1 MIATRSA
8 HGIRARTG
16 ALALG
21 LALAATACSSEG
33 PETLTVLTHDSFAI
47 SQSTLDAFTEET
59 GIEVALLD
67 GGDAGL
73 MLAQAILTKDNPIAD
88 VIFGVDNTFL
98 SRAVEEQITIP
109 YAATALEDLHP
120 FTRLDDTNRFT
131 PIDYGDVCLQYDK
144 EIIETDFDIVD
155 TRKLFYDPGVGG
167 GLVVED
173 PSTSS
178 PGLAFLLATIA
189 AFPDGW
195 QDYWTVLRQEGVL
208 VVPGWEEAYYGEF
221 SGASDG
227 DRPIVVSYASSPVAE
242 VVFATEPIEEPAT
255 AIVEESCFRQVEFA
269 GILDGTDSRDT
280 AEQFIDFMLSAR
292 FQEDIPL
299 NMYVFPA
306 LRSAALPQVF
316 VEHAVIAESPL
327 SLDPAVIAANRDRWI
342 EEWTEIVL
350 R

>member
-1 MIATRSA
+1 M
-8 HGIRARTG
+8 RARAG
-16 ALALG
+16 ALVLG
-21 LALAATACSSEG
+21 LALAATACSSGG
-33 PETLTVLTHDSFAI
+33 PETLTLLTHDSFAI

-73 MLAQAILTKDNPIAD
+73 MLAQAILTKDNPVAD

-109 YAATALEDLHP
+109 YAATALENLHP

-131 PIDYGDVCLQYDK
+131 PIDYGDVCLQY
-144 EIIETDFDIVD
+144 ETAAFSDLDPSD
-155 TRKLFYDPGVGG
+155 LFYNPFFGDQ
-167 GLVVED
+167 LVVED

-195 QDYWTVLRQEGVL
+195 QDYWTVLREEGVL

-227 DRPIVVSYASSPVAE
+227 DRSIVVSYASSPVAE

-255 AIVEESCFRQVEFA
+255 AIVEASCFRQVEFA
-269 GILDGTDSRDT
+269 GILDGTDSRET

-306 LRSAALPQVF
+306 LRSAVLPPVF
-316 VEHAVIAESPL
+316 REHAVIVDNPL
-327 SLDPAVIAANRDRWI
+327 SLDPALIAANRDRWI

>member
-1 MIATRSA
+1 MLATRSA
-8 HGIRARTG
+8 HGIRARAG
-16 ALALG
+16 ALLLG
-21 LALAATACSSEG
+21 LALAATACSSGG
-33 PETLTVLTHDSFAI
+33 PETLTLLTHDSFAI

-73 MLAQAILTKDNPIAD
+73 MLAQAILTKDNPVAD

-131 PIDYGDVCLQYDK
+131 PIDYGDVCLQYENCRLRRPRPERLVLQPVLWRPAGGRGPLDQLAGSGLPAGHHRRLPGRMAGLL
-144 EIIETDFDIVD
+144 DGAPA
-155 TRKLFYDPGVGG
+155 RKA
-167 GLVVED
+167 
-173 PSTSS
+173 S
-178 PGLAFLLATIA
+178 
-189 AFPDGW
+189 W
-195 QDYWTVLRQEGVL
+195 WC
-208 VVPGWEEAYYGEF
+208 PGWEEAYYGEF

-242 VVFATEPIEEPAT
+242 VVFAAEPIEEPAT

-269 GILDGTDSRDT
+269 GILDGTDSRGT

-306 LRSAALPQVF
+306 LRSAALPPVF
-316 VEHAVIAESPL
+316 LEHAVIVDDPL
-327 SLDPAVIAANRDRWI
+327 GLDPAVIAANRDRWI

>member
-1 MIATRSA
+1 MFATRSA
-8 HGIRARTG
+8 HGTRARAG
-16 ALALG
+16 ALILG
-21 LALAATACSSEG
+21 LALAATACSSDG
-33 PETLTVLTHDSFAI
+33 SDTLTLLTHDSFAI

-59 GIEVALLD
+59 GIEVELLS
-67 GGDAGL
+67 GGDAGA

-88 VIFGVDNTFL
+88 VIFGIDNTFL
-98 SRAVEEQITIP
+98 SRAVDEEITLP
-109 YAATALEDLHP
+109 YVASALEDVHP
-120 FTRLDDTNRFT
+120 FTRLDATNRFT
-131 PIDYGDVCLQYDK
+131 PIDYGDVCLQYEKAAVGELDPSG
-144 EIIETDFDIVD
+144 
-155 TRKLFYDPGVGG
+155 LFYNPFFGDQ
-167 GLVVED
+167 LVVED
-173 PSTSS
+173 PATSS

-195 QDYWTVLRQEGVL
+195 QDYWRVLRQEGVL

-242 VVFATEPIEEPAT
+242 VVFATEPIDEPTT

-269 GILDGTDSRDT
+269 GVLDGTDARAE
-280 AEQFIDFMLSAR
+280 AEQFIDFMLSTE

-306 LRSAALPQVF
+306 LRGAALPPVF
-316 VEHAVIAESPL
+316 VEHAVIVDEPL
-327 SLDPAVIAANRDRWI
+327 GLEPAVIAANRDRWI